1 MAKWK
6 QEEEKTIWIFPT
18 LKEGDGGYLCA
29 IQIENNLCMFY
40 EIIEF
45 LSCGKFV

>member
-1 MAKWK
+1 MKTRRK
-6 QEEEKTIWIFPT
+6 KTIWIFPT

-45 LSCGKFV
+45 LSCGKLV